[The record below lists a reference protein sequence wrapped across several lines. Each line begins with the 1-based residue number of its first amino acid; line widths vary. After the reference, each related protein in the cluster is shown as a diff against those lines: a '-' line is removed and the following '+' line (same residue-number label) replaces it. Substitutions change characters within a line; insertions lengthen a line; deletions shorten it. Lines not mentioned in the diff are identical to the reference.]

1 MRLRR
6 RSVATDVNRCET
18 VRRPSL
24 ETHQK
29 QPVLYFYRLIYISVL
44 LHRSEAL
51 DDTKDDNEKHG
62 DGPMRFLRTVAGYKK
77 TDNERNEE
85 LENNWE

>member
-1 MRLRR
+1 
-6 RSVATDVNRCET
+6 
-18 VRRPSL
+18 
-24 ETHQK
+24 
-29 QPVLYFYRLIYISVL
+29 VL

-62 DGPMRFLRTVAGYKK
+62 DGPMRFLRMVAGYKK